1 MVLDFINGPLD
12 GDAWEKL
19 CDSCYRMRYQEQNYQ
34 KVQAILGGDGGIE
47 GFTKTGIV
55 YQCYC
60 PEREY
65 NDDELYEHLRD
76 KMTKDIAKLVKE
88 KYAERLKSL
97 GIYNIVEWHFVIPEY
112 KDPRILQH
120 AENKRKEVI
129 QLKIKNPNQYDYI
142 DDNFQII
149 IKVAED
155 FKVELTRIIRTNLSD
170 IKLNI
175 ACYHDGN
182 VEWEKCDSEKVD
194 NIKRKVKAV
203 MNMKDDEED
212 EDFNYI
218 VSTYVESYIKG
229 IEILK
234 TLRVS
239 YSEIYEDIFRL
250 KETYKKEVSLRTRI
264 NRDSTINS
272 KIFYDIMDDFE
283 LKLKESFSSYLSVA
297 SIGELKTDIISGWL
311 ADCSMQFRSR

>member
-1 MVLDFINGPLD
+1 MILDFINGPLD
-12 GDAWEKL
+12 GDEWEKL
-19 CDSCYRMRYQEQNYQ
+19 CDSCYRMRYQEQHYQ
-34 KVQAILGGDGGIE
+34 KVQAVLGGDGGIE
-47 GFTKTGIV
+47 GFTKNGIV

-65 NDDELYEHLRD
+65 NDNELYDHLRD

-88 KYAERLKSL
+88 EYAKRLKTL
-97 GIYNIVEWHFVIPEY
+97 GVYNIAEWHFVIPQY

-120 AENKRKEVI
+120 AENKRKEVME
-129 QLKIKNPNQYDYI
+129 LKKNNPEQYDYI

-170 IKLNI
+170 IKLNL
-175 ACYHDGN
+175 ACHHDGE
-182 VEWEKCDSEKVD
+182 VEWEKCDSKKVE
-194 NIKRKVKAV
+194 NIKRKVRAV
-203 MNMKDDEED
+203 MNITDDEED

-239 YSEIYEDIFRL
+239 YSEVYEDIFRL
-250 KETYKKEVSLRTRI
+250 KETYKKEVSLRTRM

-272 KIFYDIMDDFE
+272 KIFNDIMDDFE
-283 LKLKESFSSYLSVA
+283 SKLKESFSGYLSVA